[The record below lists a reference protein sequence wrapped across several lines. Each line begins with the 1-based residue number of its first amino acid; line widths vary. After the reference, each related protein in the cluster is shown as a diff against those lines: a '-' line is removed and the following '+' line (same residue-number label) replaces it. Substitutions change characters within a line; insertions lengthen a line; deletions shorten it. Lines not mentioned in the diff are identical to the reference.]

1 MEADYSGSVEP
12 GGPAAHRQA
21 GGLEITKLSVGPM
34 DNNVYLLRCRA
45 TGAVVLIDAA
55 NDAPR
60 LLAELAEVGVAA
72 GEPDAAP
79 ATSLQVITTHR
90 HADHWQALAD
100 VVAATGAKTIAHL
113 LDAPELPVAPHRL
126 VEHGEKIQFGE
137 AELEVILL
145 QGHTPGSVA
154 LRYRGD
160 PERDHLFVGDCLF
173 PGGVGRTTSPQEF
186 TSLLD
191 DLTARVFDVLE
202 DRTWVYPGHG
212 SDTTL
217 GAERP
222 HLEEWRAR
230 GW

>member
-1 MEADYSGSVEP
+1 MEYSGSVEP

-60 LLAELAEVGVAA
+60 LLAELAEVGVPAA
-72 GEPDAAP
+72 DPPAP
-79 ATSLQVITTHR
+79 PSTSLQIITTHR

-100 VVAATGAKTIAHL
+100 VAAATGAPTIAHP
-113 LDAPELPVAPHRL
+113 LDAPELPVPPHRL
-126 VEHGEKIQFGE
+126 VAHGETIQFGE

-160 PERDHLFVGDCLF
+160 AERDHLFVGDCLF
-173 PGGVGRTTSPQEF
+173 PGGVGRTTSPGEF
-186 TSLLD
+186 TSLID
-191 DLTARVFDVLE
+191 DLTERVFDALD

-222 HLEEWRAR
+222 HLAEWRAR